1 VEFGTGRGSGGCGPS
16 VLSFKDNNQR
26 RPFFDSVGVQL
37 KDQLAEELLAKV
49 MGWKN
54 PAEFVEHGQPL
65 MAMSTYKYDEYQ
77 QFSPGM
83 RFIESLA
90 LWLGQFKTPAQRK
103 AALGFVRE
111 RLVFVSAAEMNHLVS
126 ISYPDHVRPFLL
138 SKAATESGL
147 SRWHVGKVTNSLEF
161 RVRERRCLFLG
172 LSDGSRT
179 DVFRRANAHLQNEQV
194 RQSHELTAERS
205 VDLRKELIKDLT
217 KLFGRAPSD
226 QEGIFRSVVLL
237 DDFSASGV
245 SYIRKKQ
252 DGSYAGKVGKFL
264 ASLHDSSAPLS
275 QLFTTDSLEVILVL
289 YMATE
294 TAERVLVQGL
304 SELCQPYGHESNL
317 IVVQKFPE
325 NQRVPRGTLPE
336 FDALI
341 DAHYDSENETTS
353 TALGGTDLKYG
364 FAGGALPLVLSHNTP
379 NNSLGL
385 LWAEGANMRPLF
397 PRVTRHKDL

>member
-1 VEFGTGRGSGGCGPS
+1 
-16 VLSFKDNNQR
+16 L
-26 RPFFDSVGVQL
+26 QL

-49 MGWKN
+49 MGWRT
-54 PAEFVEHGQPL
+54 PAEFVEHGRPL
-65 MAMSTYKYDEYQ
+65 MAMATYKYDDYQ

-103 AALGFVRE
+103 AALEFVRQ

-138 SKAATESGL
+138 SKAAEESGL
-147 SRWHVGKVTNSLEF
+147 SRWHMGKVASSLEF
-161 RVRERRCLFLG
+161 RMRERRCLFLG

-179 DVFRRANAHLQNEQV
+179 DVFRRANSHLQNEQV
-194 RQSHELTAERS
+194 RQSHEVTPERS
-205 VDLRKELIKDLT
+205 MDLRAELIRDLT
-217 KLFGRAPSD
+217 KLLGRAPSN
-226 QEGIFRSVVLL
+226 EEAVFRSVVLL

-245 SYIRKKQ
+245 SYIRKKD
-252 DGSYAGKVGKFL
+252 DGSSAGKVGKFL
-264 ASLHDSSAPLS
+264 ASLNDSSGPLS
-275 QLFTTDSLEVILVL
+275 QLFTTKPLEVILVL

-294 TAERVLVQGL
+294 TAERVVSQGL
-304 SELCQPYGHESNL
+304 VELCQPYRHEPNL
-317 IVVQKFPE
+317 VVVQRFPE
-325 NQRVPRGTLPE
+325 SQRVTRGTLPE
-336 FDALI
+336 FDAVI
-341 DAHYDSENETTS
+341 DAHYDGDNETTS

-379 NNSLGL
+379 NNSVGL
-385 LWAEGANMRPLF
+385 LWAEGPNMRPLF

>member
-1 VEFGTGRGSGGCGPS
+1 
-16 VLSFKDNNQR
+16 
-26 RPFFDSVGVQL
+26 VQL

-126 ISYPDHVRPFLL
+126 TSYPDHVRPFLL
-138 SKAATESGL
+138 SKAAEESGL
-147 SRWHVGKVTNSLEF
+147 SRWHIGKVANSLEF

-179 DVFRRANAHLQNEQV
+179 DVFRRVNPQLQNEQV
-194 RQSHELTAERS
+194 RQSHELTEERS
-205 VDLRKELIKDLT
+205 TDLRQELIKDLT

-226 QEGIFRSVVLL
+226 QEAVFRSVVLL

-245 SYIRKKQ
+245 SYLRKKA
-252 DGSYAGKVGKFL
+252 DGSFAGKVGKFL
-264 ASLHDSSAPLS
+264 ACLHDSSAPLA
-275 QLFTTDSLEVILVL
+275 QLFATKSLEVILVL

-294 TAERVLVQGL
+294 TAERVLSQGL
-304 SELCQPYGHESNL
+304 SELCQPYGHEPNL
-317 IVVQKFPE
+317 LVVQRFPE
-325 NQRVPRGTLPE
+325 SQRVPRGTLPE

-379 NNSLGL
+379 NNSVGL
-385 LWAEGANMRPLF
+385 LWAEGSNMRPLF

>member
-1 VEFGTGRGSGGCGPS
+1 MATLPCG
-16 VLSFKDNNQR
+16 DYA
-26 RPFFDSVGVQL
+26 QL
-37 KDQLAEELLAKV
+37 LKTLCLAKV

-54 PAEFVEHGQPL
+54 PAEFVEHGRPL
-65 MAMSTYKYDEYQ
+65 MAMSAYKYDEYQ

-90 LWLGQFKTPAQRK
+90 LWLGQFKTPAQRN
-103 AALGFVRE
+103 AALAFVRQ
-111 RLVFVSAAEMNHLVS
+111 RLVFISAAEMNHLVS

-138 SKAATESGL
+138 SKAAAESGL
-147 SRWHVGKVTNSLEF
+147 SRWHMGKVTSSLEF

-179 DVFRRANAHLQNEQV
+179 DVFRRANPHLQNEQV
-194 RQSHELTAERS
+194 RQSHELSAERS
-205 VDLRKELIKDLT
+205 MDLRKELIKDLT
-217 KLFGRAPSD
+217 KLFDRAPSD
-226 QEGIFRSVVLL
+226 QEAVFRSVVLL

-245 SYIRKKQ
+245 SYIRKKE
-252 DGSYAGKVGKFL
+252 DGSSAGKVGKFL

-275 QLFTTDSLEVILVL
+275 QLFTTKSLEVILVL

-294 TAERVLVQGL
+294 TAERVLLQGL
-304 SELCQPYGHESNL
+304 TELCQPYGHEPNL
-317 IVVQKFPE
+317 IVVQRFPE
-325 NQRVPRGTLPE
+325 HQRVTRGTLPE

-385 LWAEGANMRPLF
+385 LWAEGSNMRPLF